1 MKKDNSPKIIINA
14 DTQEAAN
21 ILNENISKLEE
32 MVSDKDSKFSGF
44 GNSNNDNFFRNQ
56 KRKNDDE
63 LKKVI
68 SSKKNNVSEKSNN
81 KNIHNIDV
89 KA

>member
-44 GNSNNDNFFRNQ
+44 GNSNNDNFL
-56 KRKNDDE
+56 E
-63 LKKVI
+63 TKKGRTMM
-68 SSKKNNVSEKSNN
+68 N
-81 KNIHNIDV
+81 
-89 KA
+89 